1 MSVVPVVDVLQGRA
15 AVDSEVTVRGWVR
28 TRRDSKAG
36 ISFLAVYDGSCF
48 DPLQAVVNNSLPN
61 YQDEVLHLTT
71 GCSVEVTGKVVASP
85 GEGQSFELQA
95 TAIKVVGWVDDPDTY
110 PMAAKRHSIE
120 YLREVAHLRPRTNL
134 IGAVARVRHTLAQA
148 IHRFFHENG
157 YFWVSTPLITASD
170 TEGAGEMFRVSTL
183 DLENLPRTDKGA
195 VDFSED
201 FFGKEA
207 FLTVSGQLNGETYAC
222 ALSKVYTFGPTFRAE
237 NSNTSRH
244 LAEFWMIEPEVAF
257 ATLDDV
263 AGLAESM
270 LKYVFQAVLDERADD
285 LKFFAERVDKDAIA
299 RLERFVSSDFA
310 QVDYTD
316 AIEILLASG
325 QTFENPVSWG
335 IDLSSEH
342 ERYLAEKHFQ
352 APVVVKNY
360 PKDIKA
366 FYMRM
371 NEDGKTVAAMDVL
384 APGIG
389 EIIGGSQREERLDVL
404 DQRLEEM
411 GLNKED
417 YWWYRDLHWG
427 ERLLDSSVQMI
438 RNVPHL
444 ALIPLVILWFGID
457 ESAKI
462 FLVALGTLFPIYL
475 NTYHGIKNIDRG
487 LLEMARSYG
496 LSGFRLFTQVV
507 LPGALPSIM
516 VGVRFA
522 LGFMWLTLIVAET
535 ISANSGIGYLAMN
548 AREFLQT
555 DVVVVAIV
563 LYALLGKLADV
574 GAQLLERVWLRWHPA
589 YQLKQGEAL

>member
-1 MSVVPVVDVLQGRA
+1 MSVVPVVDVLQGRV

-36 ISFLAVYDGSCF
+36 ISFIAVYDGSCF
-48 DPLQAVVNNSLPN
+48 NPLQAIVNNNLPN
-61 YQDEVLHLTT
+61 YQNDVLKLTT
-71 GCSVEVTGKVVASP
+71 GCSVIVTGTVVASP
-85 GEGQSFELQA
+85 GEGQSFEIQA
-95 TAIKVVGWVDDPDTY
+95 TAVEVVGWVDDPDTY

-157 YFWVSTPLITASD
+157 YFWISTPLITASD

-183 DLENLPRTDKGA
+183 DLENLPRTDAGK

-222 ALSKVYTFGPTFRAE
+222 ALSNVYTFGPTFRAE

-257 ATLDDV
+257 ATLDY
-263 AGLAESM
+263 AAALAESL
-270 LKYVFQAVLDERADD
+270 LKYVFKAVLEERADD
-285 LKFFAERVDKDAIA
+285 IAFFAERVDKEAIS
-299 RLERFVSSDFA
+299 RLENFVSADFA

-316 AIEILLASG
+316 AIEILLNCG
-325 QTFENPVSWG
+325 HTFENPVFWG
-335 IDLSSEH
+335 VDLASEH
-342 ERYLAEKHFQ
+342 ERYLAEQHFK

-389 EIIGGSQREERLDVL
+389 EIIGGSQREERLAQL
-404 DQRLEEM
+404 DSRLEEM

-417 YWWYRDLHWG
+417 YWWYRDLRRYGTIPHSG
-427 ERLLDSSVQMI
+427 FGLGFERLIAYVTGVQNVRDVI
-438 RNVPHL
+438 PFPRTPRN
-444 ALIPLVILWFGID
+444 ASF
-457 ESAKI
+457 
-462 FLVALGTLFPIYL
+462 
-475 NTYHGIKNIDRG
+475 
-487 LLEMARSYG
+487 
-496 LSGFRLFTQVV
+496 
-507 LPGALPSIM
+507 
-516 VGVRFA
+516 
-522 LGFMWLTLIVAET
+522 
-535 ISANSGIGYLAMN
+535 
-548 AREFLQT
+548 
-555 DVVVVAIV
+555 
-563 LYALLGKLADV
+563 
-574 GAQLLERVWLRWHPA
+574 
-589 YQLKQGEAL
+589 